1 MAIVGE
7 ENRILQSETKI
18 ETDLLKNVNWSRKF
32 KIWFGFLTLLLLIC
46 LWYYIRQLQKGLGI
60 TGMHDIVSWGIYIS
74 NFVFFIAASLI
85 GMLISSVVGMV
96 GYKWIKPISRI
107 AEIIAVAFAL
117 VAGLVIITDMGRPDR
132 LHHLV
137 LYGRIQSP
145 IIWDISV
152 VVTYLALSLLLL
164 YIPLIPDISLCN
176 KKLTGLPRFQMKL
189 YKILSLGWAGSEE
202 QFKTIKRYFQI
213 LLIVIIPV
221 ALAIHTVTSW
231 LFAMTLRT
239 GWDSPIF
246 GPYFVSGAFVAGC
259 AAVIIAMYFIQK
271 NYKLQDYI
279 TDMHFDRMG
288 KLLVLV
294 SLVYVYFN
302 INELIV
308 PAYKFKP
315 SEVKHIGNLLYGH
328 DSVLFWLVQAGGLII
343 PFMLLMFRRMRK
355 PLPSMIISVV
365 ILVAAWFKRYIIV
378 VPTQLEPYLPV
389 QNVPERYHSYMP
401 TLPEIAITAGTL
413 ILVIMIISLLTKI
426 FPVVPVWEMKEEMLK
441 EQHSTN

>member
-1 MAIVGE
+1 MDNIHEKKAG
-7 ENRILQSETKI
+7 LSAAGI
-18 ETDLLKNVNWSRKF
+18 ETDLLQNVNWSPRF
-32 KIWFGFLTLLLLIC
+32 KIWMGFLTLILVIC
-46 LWYYIRQLQKGLGI
+46 LGFYYLQLRKGLGV

-85 GMLISSVVGMV
+85 GMLISSVVGMI

-132 LHHLV
+132 LDHLL

-145 IIWDISV
+145 IIWDIAV
-152 VVTYLALSLLLL
+152 VITYVALSLLLL
-164 YIPLIPDISLCN
+164 YIPLIPDIALC
-176 KKLTGLPRFQMKL
+176 KEKLTGLPKFQQKI
-189 YKILSLGWAGSEE
+189 YKVLSLGWANTPN

-213 LLIVIIPV
+213 LLITIIPV

-259 AAVIIAMYFIQK
+259 ASVIIAMYFIQR
-271 NYKLQDYI
+271 NYKLQNYI
-279 TDMHFDRMG
+279 TDLHFDKMG

-302 INELIV
+302 VNEIIV
-308 PAYKFKP
+308 PGYKFKP
-315 SEVKHIGNLLYGH
+315 SEVEHIGNLLYGH
-328 DSVLFWLVQAGGLII
+328 DSILFWMVQVGGLVI
-343 PFMLLMFRRMRK
+343 PFMLLMIPQMRK
-355 PLPSMIISVV
+355 PLPSMLISLV
-365 ILVAAWFKRYIIV
+365 ILVAAWFKRYLIV
-378 VPTQLEPYLPV
+378 VPTQLTPYYPI
-389 QNVPERYHSYMP
+389 QNMPERYHTYLP
-401 TLPEIAITAGTL
+401 TIPEIAITVGSLVLVVMIVT
-413 ILVIMIISLLTKI
+413 ILSKV
-426 FPVVPVWEMKEEMLK
+426 FPVVSVWEMKEELLEENNHK
-441 EQHSTN
+441 S

>member
-1 MAIVGE
+1 MGKVRE
-7 ENRILQSETKI
+7 EEM
-18 ETDLLKNVNWSRKF
+18 DLLSESRIEEDLLRNVNWSKKF
-32 KIWFGFLTLLLLIC
+32 KIWFGFLTVLLIVC
-46 LWYYIRQLQKGLGI
+46 LWFYIQQLRKGLGI

-85 GMLISSVVGMV
+85 GMLISSVMGMI

-117 VAGLVIITDMGRPDR
+117 VAGIVIITDMGRPDR

-145 IIWDISV
+145 IIWDIAV
-152 VVTYLALSLLLL
+152 VITYLALSLLLL

-176 KKLTGLPRFQMKL
+176 DKLTGLPKFQQKM
-189 YKILSLGWAGSEE
+189 YKVLSLGWAGNEA
-202 QFKTIKRYFQI
+202 QYKTIKRYFQI

-259 AAVIIAMYFIQK
+259 AAVIIAMYFIQR
-271 NYKLQDYI
+271 NYMLQDYI

-302 INELIV
+302 INEIIV

-315 SEVKHIGNLLYGH
+315 TEIKHIGNLLYGH

-343 PFMLLMFRRMRK
+343 PFMLLMIPKMRK
-355 PLPSMIISVV
+355 PLPSMLISVV
-365 ILVAAWFKRYIIV
+365 ILVAAWFKRYVIV
-378 VPTQLEPYLPV
+378 VPTQLEPYMPI
-389 QNVPERYHSYMP
+389 QNMPESYHSYTP
-401 TLPEIAITAGTL
+401 TIPEIAITVGTL
-413 ILVIMIISLLTKI
+413 VMVLMVITILTKL
-426 FPVVPVWEMKEEMLK
+426 FPVVSVWEMKEELLQ
-441 EQHSTN
+441 ENQS

>member
-1 MAIVGE
+1 MEDIHEKKAGLSAAEI
-7 ENRILQSETKI
+7 EN
-18 ETDLLKNVNWSRKF
+18 DLLKNVNWSPRF
-32 KIWFGFLTLLLLIC
+32 KIWMGFLTFLLVVC
-46 LWYYIRQLQKGLGI
+46 LGFYYLQLRKGLGV

-85 GMLISSVVGMV
+85 GMLISSVVGMI

-132 LHHLV
+132 LDHL
-137 LYGRIQSP
+137 LFYGRIQSP
-145 IIWDISV
+145 IIWDIAV
-152 VVTYLALSLLLL
+152 VITYVALSLLLL
-164 YIPLIPDISLCN
+164 YIPLIPDIALC
-176 KKLTGLPRFQMKL
+176 KEKLTGLPKFQQKI
-189 YKILSLGWAGSEE
+189 YKVLSLGWANTPN
-202 QFKTIKRYFQI
+202 QFKLIKRYFQI
-213 LLIVIIPV
+213 LLITIIPV

-259 AAVIIAMYFIQK
+259 ASVIIAMYFIQR

-279 TDMHFDRMG
+279 TDMHFDKMG

-302 INELIV
+302 VNEIIV

-315 SEVKHIGNLLYGH
+315 SELEHIGNLLYGH
-328 DSVLFWLVQAGGLII
+328 DSVLFWLVQAGGLVI
-343 PFMLLMFRRMRK
+343 PFMLLMIPQMRK
-355 PLPSMIISVV
+355 PLPSMLISLV
-365 ILVAAWFKRYIIV
+365 ILVAAWFKRYLIV
-378 VPTQLEPYLPV
+378 VPTQLTPYYPI
-389 QNVPERYHSYMP
+389 QNMPERYHTYMP
-401 TLPEIAITAGTL
+401 TIPEIAITVGS
-413 ILVIMIISLLTKI
+413 LVLVLMIVTMLTKI
-426 FPVVPVWEMKEEMLK
+426 FPVVSVWEMKEELLEENNHK
-441 EQHSTN
+441 S

>member
-1 MAIVGE
+1 MDNIHEKKAG
-7 ENRILQSETKI
+7 LSAAGI
-18 ETDLLKNVNWSRKF
+18 ETDLLQNVNWSPRF
-32 KIWFGFLTLLLLIC
+32 KIWMGFLTLILVIC
-46 LWYYIRQLQKGLGI
+46 LGFYYLQLRKGLGV

-85 GMLISSVVGMV
+85 GMLISSVVGMI

-132 LHHLV
+132 LDHLL

-145 IIWDISV
+145 IIWDIAV
-152 VVTYLALSLLLL
+152 VITYVALSLLLL
-164 YIPLIPDISLCN
+164 YIPLIPDIALC
-176 KKLTGLPRFQMKL
+176 KEKLTGLPKFQQKI
-189 YKILSLGWAGSEE
+189 YKVLSLGWANTPN

-213 LLIVIIPV
+213 LLITIIPV

-259 AAVIIAMYFIQK
+259 ASVIIAMYFIQR
-271 NYKLQDYI
+271 NYKLQNYI
-279 TDMHFDRMG
+279 TDLHFDKMG

-302 INELIV
+302 VNEIIV
-308 PAYKFKP
+308 PGYKFKP
-315 SEVKHIGNLLYGH
+315 SEVEHIGNLLYGH
-328 DSVLFWLVQAGGLII
+328 DSILFWMVQVGGLVI
-343 PFMLLMFRRMRK
+343 PFMLLMIPRMRK
-355 PLPSMIISVV
+355 PLPSMLISLV
-365 ILVAAWFKRYIIV
+365 ILVAAWFKRYLIV
-378 VPTQLEPYLPV
+378 VPTQLTPYYPI
-389 QNVPERYHSYMP
+389 QNMPERYHTYLP
-401 TLPEIAITAGTL
+401 TIPEIAITVGSLVLVVMIVT
-413 ILVIMIISLLTKI
+413 ILSKV
-426 FPVVPVWEMKEEMLK
+426 FPVVSVWEMKEELLEENNHK
-441 EQHSTN
+441 S

>member
-1 MAIVGE
+1 MEGIHE
-7 ENRILQSETKI
+7 EKKVILSEEQI
-18 ETDLLKNVNWSRKF
+18 EQDLLQNVNWSSRF
-32 KIWFGFLTLLLLIC
+32 KIWMAFLSLLLIVC
-46 LWYYIRQLQKGLGI
+46 LYFYYQQLQNGLGV

-96 GYKWIKPISRI
+96 GYTWIKPINRI

-117 VAGLVIITDMGRPDR
+117 IAGLVIITDMGRPDR
-132 LHHLV
+132 LHHLL

-145 IIWDISV
+145 IIWDIAV
-152 VVTYLALSLLLL
+152 VITYVALSLLLL
-164 YIPLIPDISLCN
+164 YIPLIPDIAICKNRLS
-176 KKLTGLPRFQMKL
+176 GLPKFQQKL
-189 YKILSLGWAGSEE
+189 YKILSLGWANTPG
-202 QFKTIKRYFQI
+202 QFKRIKKYYRI
-213 LLIVIIPV
+213 LLLVIIPV

-279 TDMHFDRMG
+279 TDMHFDKMG

-302 INELIV
+302 INEIIV

-315 SEVKHIGNLLYGH
+315 SEVEHIGNLLYGH
-328 DSVLFWLVQAGGLII
+328 DSVLFWLVQVGGLVI
-343 PFMLLMFRRMRK
+343 PFLLLMVPRMRK
-355 PLPSMIISVV
+355 PLPAMFISLV
-365 ILVAAWFKRYIIV
+365 ILVAAWFKRYLIV
-378 VPTQLEPYLPV
+378 VPTQLTPYYPV
-389 QNVPERYHSYMP
+389 QNMPDSYHTYVP
-401 TLPEIAITAGTL
+401 TIPEIAITVGS
-413 ILVIMIISLLTKI
+413 LVLVLMIISVLSKI
-426 FPVVPVWEMKEEMLK
+426 FPIVPIWEMKEELMENK
-441 EQHSTN
+441 HSKA